1 MAVCGAVRLPCVTG
15 ERASHLMAKQVDRLK
30 RALFGDTSAQPASAP
45 LSREGCE
52 ACVNA
57 GGDIAD
63 AACELAV
70 TCINCLYVSVHTQP
84 TPPASSM

>member
-1 MAVCGAVRLPCVTG
+1 
-15 ERASHLMAKQVDRLK
+15 MAKQVDRLK

-70 TCINCLYVSVHTQP
+70 KR
-84 TPPASSM
+84 A